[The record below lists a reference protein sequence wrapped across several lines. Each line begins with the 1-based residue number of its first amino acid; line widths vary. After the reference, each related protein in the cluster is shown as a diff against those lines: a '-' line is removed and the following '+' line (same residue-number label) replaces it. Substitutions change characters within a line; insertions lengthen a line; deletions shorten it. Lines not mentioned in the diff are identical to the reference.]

1 MVVLM
6 QARGGIIEE
15 VKLKV
20 GGDNGDVLPS
30 GDSVFVAEL
39 SEYRAWAIWQTAFMT
54 SLCKLRL
61 PITTTR

>member
-6 QARGGIIEE
+6 QARGGMIEE

-30 GDSVFVAEL
+30 GDSRYAE
-39 SEYRAWAIWQTAFMT
+39 SSAYRAWAI
-54 SLCKLRL
+54 
-61 PITTTR
+61 